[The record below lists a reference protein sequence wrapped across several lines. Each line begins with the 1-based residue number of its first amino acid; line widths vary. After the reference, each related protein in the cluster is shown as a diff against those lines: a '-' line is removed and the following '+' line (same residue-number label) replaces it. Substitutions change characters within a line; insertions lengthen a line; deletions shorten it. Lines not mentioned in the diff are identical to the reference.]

1 MLNYGQYLFNYL
13 RKDVF
18 RDSNIIFIFVL
29 VKILF
34 AMKIRPYIILLLL
47 PVFCLFSCSGEK
59 TSDNVGRQVDTLSLI
74 LQSVR
79 SAKLFTA
86 EYDIHKIVT
95 KDDVFKV
102 KGNVF
107 EKKFDVN
114 VPLGDRKIL
123 IPIDVTLKAY
133 VDLAGFSERNIQRHG
148 NHITLILPDPRVVV
162 TSSKIDHYKVK
173 QFVSL
178 TRSDY
183 TSAEIN
189 EFARQ
194 GEEAIIKTVPEMGIL
209 DRAQQNAAQVLIPML
224 MSLGYKEENIEI
236 IFRKTFTQAD
246 MLQLWD
252 RENQSVSVKR

>member
-1 MLNYGQYLFNYL
+1 
-13 RKDVF
+13 
-18 RDSNIIFIFVL
+18 
-29 VKILF
+29 
-34 AMKIRPYIILLLL
+34 MKIRPYIILLLL

-59 TSDNVGRQVDTLSLI
+59 TSDNVSRQVDTLSLI

-189 EFARQ
+189 EFACQ
-194 GEEAIIKTVPEMGIL
+194 GEEAIIKTVPEMEIL

>member
-1 MLNYGQYLFNYL
+1 MLSYGQYLFNYL

-18 RDSNIIFIFVL
+18 CDSNIIFIFVL

-59 TSDNVGRQVDTLSLI
+59 ISDNVGRQVDTLSLI

-133 VDLAGFSERNIQRHG
+133 VDLAGFSESNVQRHG
-148 NHITLILPDPRVVV
+148 NHITLILP
-162 TSSKIDHYKVK
+162 
-173 QFVSL
+173 
-178 TRSDY
+178 
-183 TSAEIN
+183 
-189 EFARQ
+189 
-194 GEEAIIKTVPEMGIL
+194 
-209 DRAQQNAAQVLIPML
+209 AQ
-224 MSLGYKEENIEI
+224 
-236 IFRKTFTQAD
+236 
-246 MLQLWD
+246 
-252 RENQSVSVKR
+252 

>member
-1 MLNYGQYLFNYL
+1 MSYGQYLFNYL

-34 AMKIRPYIILLLL
+34 AMKIRLYIILLLL

-133 VDLAGFSERNIQRHG
+133 IDFAGFSESNVQRHG

>member
-1 MLNYGQYLFNYL
+1 MKIKTY
-13 RKDVF
+13 VA
-18 RDSNIIFIFVL
+18 
-29 VKILF
+29 ILF
-34 AMKIRPYIILLLL
+34 LSAMFA
-47 PVFCLFSCSGEK
+47 VGCSEGK
-59 TSDNVGRQVDTLSLI
+59 TSDDVSERVDTLSLI

-107 EKKFDVN
+107 EKQFDVN
-114 VPLGDRKIL
+114 IPLGDRKIL

-133 VDLAGFSERNIQRHG
+133 VDFADFSEKNVQRVG
-148 NHITLILPDPRVVV
+148 DHITLILPDPRVVV
-162 TSSKIDHYKVK
+162 TSSKIDHYQIK

-178 TRSDY
+178 TRSNF

-194 GEEAIIKTVPEMGIL
+194 GEEAVVRTVPEIGIL
-209 DRAQQNAAQVLIPML
+209 EMAQRNAAQVLIPML
-224 MSLGYKEENIEI
+224 VNLGYDEDKIQVV
-236 IFRKTFTQAD
+236 FRKKFTQAD

-252 RENQSVSVKR
+252 KEGKAISVKK

>member
-1 MLNYGQYLFNYL
+1 MKIKTY
-13 RKDVF
+13 VA
-18 RDSNIIFIFVL
+18 
-29 VKILF
+29 ILF
-34 AMKIRPYIILLLL
+34 LSAAFA
-47 PVFCLFSCSGEK
+47 VGCSDGK
-59 TSDNVGRQVDTLSLI
+59 TLDNVSERVDTLSLI

-107 EKKFDVN
+107 EKQFDVN
-114 VPLGDRKIL
+114 IPLGDRKIL

-133 VDLAGFSERNIQRHG
+133 VDFADFSEKNVQRVG
-148 NHITLILPDPRVVV
+148 DRITLILPDPRVVV
-162 TSSKIDHYKVK
+162 ASSKIDHYQIK

-178 TRSDY
+178 TRSNF
-183 TSAEIN
+183 TTAEIN

-194 GEEAIIKTVPEMGIL
+194 GEEAVVRTVPEIGIL
-209 DRAQQNAAQVLIPML
+209 EMAQRNAAQVLIPML
-224 MSLGYKEENIEI
+224 VNLGYDEDKIQVV
-236 IFRKTFTQAD
+236 FRKKFTQAD

-252 RENQSVSVKR
+252 KEGKAISVKK